1 MKNSFEPSG
10 SRSSIR
16 GLQKMVIEAIGK
28 SIVGGRILPGEFLPN
43 EPELGATYNVSRT
56 SIRESMRVLSAKGL
70 VEIRQK
76 VGTRVQEVERWNIFD
91 SDILRWHHE

>member
-76 VGTRVQEVERWNIFD
+76 GHLYLWKD
-91 SDILRWHHE
+91 